1 MTDWLKSWS
10 GKLSALAGIIVG
22 YLTVDPSV
30 LLSALAF
37 MPAGPVRVVL
47 ILAVVAA
54 TIWLPKK
61 AAEKDNA
68 KTD

>member
-10 GKLSALAGIIVG
+10 GKLSALAALIVG
-22 YLTVDPSV
+22 WLTVDPSL

-37 MPAGPVRVVL
+37 MPAGPVRAILIVL
-47 ILAVVAA
+47 IVVV

-61 AAEKDNA
+61 AAEKDA